1 MSSSQPTK
9 KQRQHDVR
17 GSVLRLMEYSC
28 WHMMGTVDAVY
39 FQRLHMKCFLL
50 FLSYSTDI
58 AWPIQE
64 AATKED
70 QDQKDQAQ
78 GQEDQEDQKS
88 LMDRAH
94 FQVDKLLH
102 SLKQVHAPLMQE
114 MLLQPICSELST
126 WLNSP
131 IEMAMHAKNHDAL
144 ARYVDVLAAFC
155 TSRRDVLNM
164 EIVGLEC
171 AYNVLEVMS
180 LREMARRYG
189 QLRQLERIVYSSDDT
204 LLDVAASALLLLHQ
218 VN

>member
-28 WHMMGTVDAVY
+28 WHMMGTAVDAVY

-58 AWPIQE
+58 AWPKL
-64 AATKED
+64 KE
-70 QDQKDQAQ
+70 QPPSEDQKDQK
-78 GQEDQEDQKS
+78 DQEDQTS

-144 ARYVDVLAAFC
+144 ARFVDVLAAFC

-180 LREMARRYG
+180 LKEMARRYG
-189 QLRQLERIVYSSDDT
+189 QLRQLERIVHSSDDT
-204 LLDVAASALLLLHQ
+204 LLDVASALLLLHK
-218 VN
+218 VHV